1 MNRSYSKLR
10 HIQETNVLLE
20 NRMTIKQVI
29 LEDAN
34 MDKMIA
40 DTQALAQGAV
50 GVTFPDGSS
59 QPMKVGSASVV
70 ANQPENWK
78 LNGAIALV
86 MNTNF
91 GGIAKSIKIG
101 LLSDSTKAV
110 KIVGAAGALLPI
122 DFNGIYQALLSYLG
136 EAYKPTLDKSIKAN
150 PSPYKT
156 LITVLTGIAEK
167 YTNTG
172 LAAPTK

>member
-1 MNRSYSKLR
+1 MNRSYSKIR
-10 HIQETNVLLE
+10 HIQEANVLLE
-20 NRMTIKQVI
+20 NRTYIKRVI

-50 GVTFPDGSS
+50 GITFPDGSS
-59 QPMKVGSASVV
+59 QPMTVGSASVV
-70 ANQPENWK
+70 SNQPENWK
-78 LNGAIALV
+78 LGGAIVLV

-91 GGIAKSIKIG
+91 GGTAKSIRIG
-101 LLSDSTKAV
+101 LLTDSTNVV
-110 KIVGAAGALLPI
+110 KLVGVRGALLPI
-122 DFNGIYQALLSYLG
+122 DANGIYQALLNHLG
-136 EAYKPTLDKSIKAN
+136 QAYKPTLDTSIKAN

-167 YTNTG
+167 YKTSG